1 MKKLAYASLVL
12 FSTSAFAHNLPVN
25 TTWQSDYVAGKGSY
39 SLKVTSKVNVSVL
52 EDTNGCFFDYLGRVS
67 GCTLM
72 GIIPTNGRLVI
83 KSAATDHMTA
93 LYFLENSNYEVVHN
107 LGDEAKGYIR
117 LLKIDQNGNVEDSV
131 RLFKK

>member
-12 FSTSAFAHNLPVN
+12 FSTSAFAHNLPAN
-25 TTWQSDYVAGKGSY
+25 TTWQSDYVVGKGTY
-39 SLKVTSKVNVSVL
+39 SLQVTSKVNVSITENL
-52 EDTNGCFFDYLGRVS
+52 NGCFFNYLGRVE

-72 GIIPTNGRLVI
+72 ATTSTKGRLVV
-83 KSAATDHMTA
+83 KPVATDHMTT

-107 LGDEAKGYIR
+107 LGEEANGYIR
-117 LLKIDQNGNVEDSV
+117 LLRIDQNGQVEDSV